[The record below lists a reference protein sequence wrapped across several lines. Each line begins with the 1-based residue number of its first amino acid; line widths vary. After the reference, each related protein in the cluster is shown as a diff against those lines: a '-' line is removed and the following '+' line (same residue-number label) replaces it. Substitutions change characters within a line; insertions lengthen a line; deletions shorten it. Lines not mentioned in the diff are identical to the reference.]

1 MLAAGYCG
9 TQVLVPDA
17 RRHPFP
23 SWSTPEFVKQEGIQV
38 MGRVPLYLFHPMYVP
53 IAIFEAVHANPYS
66 SSYWSKGNYQV
77 NQRRVTRY

>member
-38 MGRVPLYLFHPMYVP
+38 MGRVPLYLFHPMYLLQSLKLCMLIH
-53 IAIFEAVHANPYS
+53 IAPHIGAKAITKSINE
-66 SSYWSKGNYQV
+66 G
-77 NQRRVTRY
+77 